1 MKFYK
6 PLKKFKVI
14 SFDLDDT
21 LYDNRPIIERAEI
34 WIIEH
39 LHKNHPELNE
49 LTRKQWLRYKTL
61 EAECSPELTH
71 DVTAFRILVLT
82 KVMVIYGIPHYKAIE
97 FAIDAINKFI
107 EVRSD
112 FTVPKENI
120 LLLEALAKHYPVV
133 AITNGNVD
141 LQRIQLQD
149 KFQLILR
156 PENGLQSKP
165 EKDLFVEAARRLEI
179 DVCDILHVGD
189 HLLTDVFGAQNI
201 GAQAVWFNPEYQDLT
216 SAKLLPNVEIHKL
229 ENLLKLI

>member
-6 PLKKFKVI
+6 PLKKFKAI

-21 LYDNRPIIERAEI
+21 LYDNHPIIERAEV
-34 WIIEH
+34 WIIDH
-39 LHKNHPELNE
+39 LQKTYPELNE
-49 LTRKQWLRYKTL
+49 FTRVQWLRYKTL
-61 EAECSPELTH
+61 EAKASPDLTH
-71 DVTAFRILVLT
+71 DVTAFRIFVLT

-112 FTVPKENI
+112 FIVPKESI
-120 LLLEALAKHYPVV
+120 VLLDTLAKHYPIV

-141 LQRIQLQD
+141 LKRIQLDD

-156 PENGLQSKP
+156 PENGLLSKP
-165 EKDLFVEAARRLEI
+165 EKDLFVEAAIRLKI
-179 DVCDILHVGD
+179 DVTEILHVGD

-201 GAQAVWFNPEYQDLT
+201 GAQAVWFNPNHQDLT
-216 SAKLLPNVEIHKL
+216 GAKLLPSVEIHRL